1 MTLADIKQKVR
12 MVGLH
17 HFGSKQD
24 LDPFG
29 LEYLIIETANEIAR
43 KTDCLFGRR
52 YLDLTAGQS
61 EYCSP
66 DVYHIRGVFLL
77 DTTQNVY
84 RRMLLMNFANRKVD
98 RIREDTAQVVLDTA
112 ILYGMNKIGF
122 APTPTSSITNG
133 IMLEG
138 YCQPG
143 SIWQYDVSGNPVA
156 LADTQECPLPNVAHD
171 CLVYG
176 VLAARAMQMMDANV
190 LGMYKAEYLERLGM
204 VESWAA
210 TYARRTV

>member
-1 MTLADIKQKVR
+1 MTLAEIKQKVR

-17 HFGSKQD
+17 HFGGKQD

-29 LEYLIIETANEIAR
+29 LEYLILETANEIAR

-52 YLDLTAGQS
+52 YLDLVASQS

-66 DVYHIRGVFLL
+66 DMYHIRGVFLL
-77 DTTQNVY
+77 NTTQSIY
-84 RRMLLMNFANRKVD
+84 QRMLLINFANRKADV
-98 RIREDTAQVVLDTA
+98 IRENTSQTTLDTC
-112 ILYGMNKIGF
+112 ILYGMNRIGF
-122 APTPTSSITNG
+122 FPEPTVAIPNG

-143 SIWQYDVSGNPVA
+143 SIWEYDVNGNAVP
-156 LADTQECPLPNVAHD
+156 LADTQECPLPNVSHD

-176 VLAARAMQMMDANV
+176 VLAARAMQMMEPNV
-190 LGMYKAEYLERLGM
+190 LAMYKAEYLDRLGM
-204 VESWAA
+204 VEGWSA

>member
-17 HFGSKQD
+17 HFGGKQD

-29 LEYLIIETANEIAR
+29 LEYLILETANEIAR
-43 KTDCLFGRR
+43 RTDCLFGRR
-52 YLDLTAGQS
+52 YLDLTAGQA

-66 DVYHIRGVFLL
+66 DVYRIRGVFLL
-77 DTTQNVY
+77 DTTQDVY
-84 RRMLLMNFANRKVD
+84 RRMLLMNFADRKVD
-98 RIREDTAQVVLDTA
+98 RIREDNSQTSLDTA
-112 ILYGMNKIGF
+112 ILYGMNKVGF
-122 APTPTSSITNG
+122 FPNPTDAVTNG

-143 SIWQYDVSGNPVA
+143 SIWQYDISGNPVS
-156 LADTQECPLPNVAHD
+156 LSDSHECPLPNVSHD

-176 VLAARAMQMMDANV
+176 VLAARAMQMMEPQV
-190 LGMYKAEYLERLGM
+190 LAMYKAEYLERLGM
-204 VESWAA
+204 VEGWAA